1 MKKNIALLISIVA
14 LILFI
19 VFFRVNIVKEEKT
32 LKGNLISDAI
42 YGYDLKTSGMA
53 VNGMI
58 AKEENIY
65 YLLMEVADEEKGIYN
80 YELKKLDIYQ
90 NKVTTIASLNEINSY
105 CSLKEENIYCSTS
118 KDFTVY
124 DLELKETFSYT
135 YQEESLEA
143 SYVPYKDIYI
153 KIENNE
159 IYLIRNKEETLYR
172 QMNSE
177 TPLLYDNYYI
187 TDNNTYIIFLDEFG
201 YYYLYDINE
210 NKLINTEAKEY
221 IKYDNGIFVYDI
233 NNLKIYD
240 LINEKTVEYENQIQ
254 ETYYYTGTL
263 NKDNTI
269 FYLYDIIEN
278 KLYIENALEGTIQEL
293 DTTTISQ
300 DNPIARLLLTD
311 HYLYVYVLQDELNF
325 YVIDLEKLDL
335 PITNMKE
342 YNDELTNKINQKINE
357 IDKNYNVNIN
367 IKEDAIIKFP
377 DFYAEAMLNNEQI
390 LESLDKIDTILA
402 KYDLDFFNSFYENG
416 YTGLNL
422 YLTGPLTPSDYETQ
436 ASNPAAYS
444 LTFNGEYMIVIDLN
458 QPNIEELL
466 CHELLHNL
474 EFNLNNQSVNVFNN
488 WNTYNPTNFIYNN
501 SYTADTTYDYT
512 LTEEDKNNVYFIDYY
527 SHTYETE
534 DRARVFEKICSCT
547 EDSIVKDYPRL
558 YEKGLYLE
566 SEITKYYPSL
576 ANTGLFNSL
585 N

>member
-90 NKVTTIASLNEINSY
+90 NKVTTIAFLNEINSY

-377 DFYAEAMLNNEQI
+377 DFYAETMLNNEQI

-474 EFNLNNQSVNVFNN
+474 EFNLNNQSVNVFNK

>member
-65 YLLMEVADEEKGIYN
+65 YLLMEVVDEEQGIYN
-80 YELKKLDIYQ
+80 YELKKLDVYQ
-90 NKVTTIASLNEINSY
+90 NKVTTIAFLNEINSY

-240 LINEKTVEYENQIQ
+240 LINEKTVEYENQTQ

-269 FYLYDIIEN
+269 FYLYNIIEN

-335 PITNMKE
+335 PITNIKE

-402 KYDLDFFNSFYENG
+402 KYDLEFFNSFYENG

-474 EFNLNNQSVNVFNN
+474 EFNLNNQSVNVFNK

>member
-240 LINEKTVEYENQIQ
+240 LINNKIVEYENQIQ

-390 LESLDKIDTILA
+390 LESLAKIDTILA
-402 KYDLDFFNSFYENG
+402 KYDLEFFNSFYENG

-501 SYTADTTYDYT
+501 SYTGDTTYDYT
-512 LTEEDKNNVYFIDYY
+512 LKEEDKNNVYFIDYY

>member
-65 YLLMEVADEEKGIYN
+65 YLLMEVVDEEKGIYN

-402 KYDLDFFNSFYENG
+402 KYDLEFFNSFYENG

>member
-90 NKVTTIASLNEINSY
+90 NKVTTIAFLNEINSY

-402 KYDLDFFNSFYENG
+402 KYDLEFFNSFYENG

-474 EFNLNNQSVNVFNN
+474 EFNLNNQSVNVFNK

>member
-19 VFFRVNIVKEEKT
+19 VFLRVNIEKEDST
-32 LKGNLISDAI
+32 LKGKLISDAI
-42 YGYDLKTSGMA
+42 YGYDLNTNGMS
-53 VNGMI
+53 VNGML
-58 AKEENIY
+58 AKEKEIY
-65 YLLMEVADEEKGIYN
+65 YLLMEVVDEEQGIYN
-80 YELKKLDIYQ
+80 YELKKLDVYQ
-90 NKVTTIASLNEINSY
+90 NKVTNIASLNEINRY
-105 CSLKEENIYCSTS
+105 CSLEEENIYCSTA
-118 KDFTVY
+118 KDFVVY
-124 DLELKETFSYT
+124 DLELKEIFSYT

-143 SYVPYKDIYI
+143 NYVPYKDIYI

-172 QMNSE
+172 RINSE
-177 TPLLYDNYYI
+177 TLLLYDNYFL
-187 TDNNTYIIFLDEFG
+187 TEDNTYLIFLDESG
-201 YYYLYDINE
+201 CYYLYDVNE
-210 NKLINTEAKEY
+210 NKLINTEATEY
-221 IKYDNGIFVYDI
+221 LKYENGIFVYDMS
-233 NNLKIYD
+233 NLKIYD
-240 LINEKTVEYENQIQ
+240 LLNNKTVEYENWAQ

-269 FYLYDIIEN
+269 FYLYDVIEN
-278 KLYIENALEGTIQEL
+278 KLYIENALEGTSQEL
-293 DTTTISQ
+293 DTTILSQ
-300 DNPIARLLLTD
+300 DNPIARLLLTNN
-311 HYLYVYVLQDELNF
+311 YLYIYVLQDENNF

-335 PITNMKE
+335 PTTNIKE
-342 YNDELTNKINQKINE
+342 YNDELTNKINTE
-357 IDKNYNVNIN
+357 IEEIKNTYHVNIN
-367 IKEDAIIKFP
+367 IKEDAVIQFP
-377 DFYAEAMLNNEQI
+377 DFYAEVMLNNEQI

-402 KYDLDFFNSFYENG
+402 KYDSDFFNSFYEKG
-416 YTGLNL
+416 YIGLNL
-422 YLTGPLTPSDYETQ
+422 YLTSTLTPSDYEIQ

-474 EFNLNNQSVNVFNN
+474 EFNLNNQSINVFNN
-488 WNTYNPTNFIYNN
+488 WNAYNPTNFIYNN
-501 SYTADTTYDYT
+501 SYTGDTTYNYT
-512 LTEEDKNNVYFIDYY
+512 LKEEDKNNVYFIDYY

-534 DRARVFEKICSCT
+534 DRARVFEKICSCS
-547 EDSIVKDYPRL
+547 EDSIVKDYPHL

>member
-159 IYLIRNKEETLYR
+159 IYLIRNKEEILYR

-377 DFYAEAMLNNEQI
+377 DFYAETMLNNEQI

-474 EFNLNNQSVNVFNN
+474 EFNLNNQSVNVFNK

>member
-80 YELKKLDIYQ
+80 YELKKLNIYQ

-240 LINEKTVEYENQIQ
+240 LINEKTVEYENQTQ

-390 LESLDKIDTILA
+390 LESLAKIDTILA
-402 KYDLDFFNSFYENG
+402 KYDLEFFNSFYENG

-422 YLTGPLTPSDYETQ
+422 YLTGSLTPSDYETQ

-512 LTEEDKNNVYFIDYY
+512 LTEENKNNVYFIDYY

-547 EDSIVKDYPRL
+547 EDSIVKDYPHL

>member
-65 YLLMEVADEEKGIYN
+65 YLLMEVVDEEKGIYN

-90 NKVTTIASLNEINSY
+90 NKVTTIAFLNEINSY

-159 IYLIRNKEETLYR
+159 IYLIRNKEEILYR

-377 DFYAEAMLNNEQI
+377 DFYAETMLNNEQI

-474 EFNLNNQSVNVFNN
+474 EFNLNNQSVNVFNK

>member
-240 LINEKTVEYENQIQ
+240 LINNKIVEYENQIQ

-402 KYDLDFFNSFYENG
+402 KYDLEFFNSFYENG

-501 SYTADTTYDYT
+501 SYTGDTTYDYT
-512 LTEEDKNNVYFIDYY
+512 LKEEDKNNVYFIDYY

>member
-65 YLLMEVADEEKGIYN
+65 YLLMEVVDEEQGIYN
-80 YELKKLDIYQ
+80 YELKKLDVYQ
-90 NKVTTIASLNEINSY
+90 NKVTTIAFLNEINSY

-240 LINEKTVEYENQIQ
+240 LINEKTVEYENQTQ

-335 PITNMKE
+335 PITNIKE

-402 KYDLDFFNSFYENG
+402 KYDLEFFNSFYENG

-474 EFNLNNQSVNVFNN
+474 EFNLNNQSVNVFNK

>member
-65 YLLMEVADEEKGIYN
+65 YLLMEVVDEEKGIYN

-90 NKVTTIASLNEINSY
+90 NKVTTIAFLNEINSY

-377 DFYAEAMLNNEQI
+377 DFYAETMLNNEQI

-474 EFNLNNQSVNVFNN
+474 EFNLNNQSVNVFNK

>member
-90 NKVTTIASLNEINSY
+90 NKVTTIAFLNEINSY

-240 LINEKTVEYENQIQ
+240 LINEKTVEYENQTQ

-402 KYDLDFFNSFYENG
+402 KYDLEFFNWF
-416 YTGLNL
+416 LN
-422 YLTGPLTPSDYETQ
+422 
-436 ASNPAAYS
+436 
-444 LTFNGEYMIVIDLN
+444 
-458 QPNIEELL
+458 
-466 CHELLHNL
+466 
-474 EFNLNNQSVNVFNN
+474 
-488 WNTYNPTNFIYNN
+488 
-501 SYTADTTYDYT
+501 
-512 LTEEDKNNVYFIDYY
+512 
-527 SHTYETE
+527 
-534 DRARVFEKICSCT
+534 
-547 EDSIVKDYPRL
+547 
-558 YEKGLYLE
+558 
-566 SEITKYYPSL
+566 TK
-576 ANTGLFNSL
+576 
-585 N
+585 